1 MVSRQPVYLCQ
12 AINSKSTLLSSLGV
26 SAQKA
31 SSEAANM
38 AASDCLLEYYF
49 EGQGSAAGSV
59 GCCSLQGPDE
69 DLQFLDD
76 LGPKFKTLAEICSP
90 PRPATPQTHPTHT
103 TIIPNVNEVQRVD
116 ELSLGAKSLGNHPK
130 SPARIQDVSTGQ
142 SSSRVTGSGGAASSR
157 MREQSLFST
166 SSRARAANVSPV
178 IKATVPPPGQILLL
192 QQQQPVYYTST
203 SVLQP
208 VQYTVQ
214 PQPQVL
220 LAEAPASNLQG
231 MILLNQMFGSTEH
244 IVPGGNTSATWTL
257 TRPRVDRVLGEIQG
271 VGALSRSDA
280 PAVGVGVW
288 RGGRRIKSA
297 GGAETE
303 HRDMETMMGGN
314 IRVGSTGSEE
324 EQVVFTRRTTEMR
337 SESTASAEGSIAH

>member
-1 MVSRQPVYLCQ
+1 MVPRQPVYLCQ
-12 AINSKSTLLSSLGV
+12 AINCNLSLGV
-26 SAQKA
+26 SVQKA

-38 AASDCLLEYYF
+38 AAGDCLLEYYF

-76 LGPKFKTLAEICSP
+76 LGPKFKTLAEICTP

-103 TIIPNVNEVQRVD
+103 TIIPKVNEVQRVD
-116 ELSLGAKSLGNHPK
+116 ELSLGAKPLGNHRK
-130 SPARIQDVSTGQ
+130 SPAHIQDVSIGQ
-142 SSSRVTGSGGAASSR
+142 SSSRATGSGGAASSC

-166 SSRARAANVSPV
+166 STRAQPACVSPV

-203 SVLQP
+203 PALQP
-208 VQYTVQ
+208 VQYAVQ

-231 MILLNQMFGSTEH
+231 MILLNQTFGSTEH
-244 IVPGGNTSATWTL
+244 IVPAGKTSAAWTL
-257 TRPRVDRVLGEIQG
+257 IRPRVDRVLGEIQG
-271 VGALSRSDA
+271 VGVLSKFDAL
-280 PAVGVGVW
+280 AVGVGVW
-288 RGGRRIKSA
+288 R
-297 GGAETE
+297 AEKE
-303 HRDMETMMGGN
+303 HRDMETMLGGN